1 MNTCGV
7 YMCSVCVP
15 IGNAS
20 SASLLVASG
29 HHGAAAALPGAA
41 DSAASNTEYNRDTHN
56 LQNKGFSLTVKRKA
70 VEVF

>member
-1 MNTCGV
+1 MWCIHV
-7 YMCSVCVP
+7 FCVCVP
-15 IGNAS
+15 IGNAF

-29 HHGAAAALPGAA
+29 QHGAVAALPGAA

-70 VEVF
+70 VEVC